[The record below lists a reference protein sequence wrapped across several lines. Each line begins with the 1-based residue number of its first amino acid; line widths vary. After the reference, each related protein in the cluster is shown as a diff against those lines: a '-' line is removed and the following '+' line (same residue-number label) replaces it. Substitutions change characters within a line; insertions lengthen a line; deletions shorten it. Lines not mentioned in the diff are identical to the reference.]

1 MKRQICSFF
10 LMSCLTLTLCLAL
23 TAGAMAKTE
32 LRYANFFPPTHVQSQ
47 LAESWCKDVEKQTN
61 GEVTIQYYPAS
72 TLTKAPQTYDGVV
85 QGIADIGMTVLA
97 YSRGRFPVASA
108 IDLPMGYTSGVQATA
123 VANAVLEKFQPKEFS
138 DTQIMFLH
146 AHGPGFIHTRDKVV
160 ESLDDLK
167 GLKLRGT
174 GTSGLVQAALGASPV
189 GKSMRECYQMLQKG
203 VVDGSSHPMESNKGW
218 KLGEVVH
225 YMVQN
230 YTTAYTTTFAVFM
243 NKDKWAKLTPEQQAV
258 ITKLNK
264 EYAQKHAEA
273 WDASDEKGL
282 AFFKEKGGKV
292 LTQSDAEAARWE
304 AAAAPVIDNY
314 IQKADEKGLDGKAIV
329 DFIKSKM

>member
-1 MKRQICSFF
+1 MKKIRWSLLLIPFIVASIAPG
-10 LMSCLTLTLCLAL
+10 L
-23 TAGAMAKTE
+23 MAKTQ
-32 LRYANFFPPTHVQSQ
+32 LRYANFFPPTHIQSQ
-47 LAESWCKDVEKQTN
+47 LAESWCKAVETQTN
-61 GEVTIQYYPAS
+61 GEVVIQYFPAG

-108 IDLPMGYTSGVQATA
+108 IDLPMGYNSGVQATA
-123 VANAVLEKFQPKEFS
+123 LANAVLEAFQPKEFN

-146 AHGPGFIHTRDKVV
+146 AHGPGFIHTREKAVS
-160 ESLDDLK
+160 SLADLK

-218 KLGEVVH
+218 KLGEVVN

-230 YTTAYTTTFAVFM
+230 YSTTYTTTFAVFM
-243 NKDKWAKLTPEQQAV
+243 NKDKWASLTPEQQKI
-258 ITKLNK
+258 ITKINA
-264 EYAQKHAEA
+264 EWAVKHGQA
-273 WDASDEKGL
+273 WDDSDKEGL
-282 AFFKEKGGKV
+282 AFFKSKGGTV
-292 LTQSDAEAARWE
+292 ITQSDAEAEKWQQ
-304 AAAAPVIDNY
+304 AASPVIDTY
-314 IQKADEKGLDGKAIV
+314 IEKAAKKGLDGKAIV
-329 DFIKSKM
+329 EFIKTNM

>member
-1 MKRQICSFF
+1 MSSSFF
-10 LMSCLTLTLCLAL
+10 LILSVCLIF
-23 TAGAMAKTE
+23 TATVSAKTQ
-32 LRYANFFPPTHVQSQ
+32 LTYANFFPPTHIQSQ
-47 LAESWCKDVEKQTN
+47 LAESWCKEVEKRTN
-61 GEVTIQYYPAS
+61 GEIVIKYFPAG

-108 IDLPMGYTSGVQATA
+108 IDLPMGYSSGVQATS
-123 VANAVLEKFQPKEFS
+123 VANAVLDKFSPKEFN

-146 AHGPGFIHTRDKVV
+146 AHGPGIIHTRDKAVN
-160 ESLDDLK
+160 SLDDLK

-189 GKSMRECYQMLQKG
+189 GKSMRDCYPMLQKG

-230 YTTAYTTTFAVFM
+230 YSTAYTTTFAVFM
-243 NKDKWAKLTPEQQAV
+243 NKDKWNKISPENQKIILEINAEFAAKHG
-258 ITKLNK
+258 K
-264 EYAQKHAEA
+264 A
-273 WDASDEKGL
+273 WDDADEKGL
-282 AFFKEKGGKV
+282 AFFTEKGGKV
-292 LTQSDAEAARWE
+292 ITQSDAESKKWADKASVVVDE
-304 AAAAPVIDNY
+304 Y
-314 IQKADEKGLDGKAIV
+314 IEKVSAKGIDGKAV
-329 DFIKSKM
+329 VEVIKENM

>member
-1 MKRQICSFF
+1 MKRTRGF
-10 LMSCLTLTLCLAL
+10 LLSIIALCLVFAPNL
-23 TAGAMAKTE
+23 WAKTQ
-32 LRYANFFPPTHVQSQ
+32 LRYANFFPPTHIQSQ
-47 LAESWCKDVEKQTN
+47 LAESWCKEVEKRTN
-61 GEVTIQYYPAS
+61 GEVVIQYFPAG

-123 VANAVLEKFQPKEFS
+123 LANAVLNKFTPAEFK
-138 DTQIMFLH
+138 DTRIMFLH
-146 AHGPGFIHTRDKVV
+146 AHGPGFIHTRKTAVD
-160 ESLDDLK
+160 SLDDLK

-230 YTTAYTTTFAVFM
+230 YSTAYTTTFAVFM
-243 NKDKWAKLTPEQQAV
+243 NKAKWAALTPKQQKT
-258 ITKLNK
+258 I
-264 EYAQKHAEA
+264 AQINAEWAEKHGLA
-273 WDASDEKGL
+273 WDDSDKKGL
-282 AFFKEKGGKV
+282 AFFMEKGGKII
-292 LTQSDAEAARWE
+292 TQSEAEAKIWE
-304 AAAAPVIDNY
+304 TAAAPVIDTY
-314 IQKADEKGLDGKAIV
+314 IKKATKKGIDGKSIV
-329 DFIKSKM
+329 DFIKNQL